1 MYKKLS
7 RVVFALFDDVVL
19 RDYGVV
25 ERFNRISENVSVD
38 TDMESIAGLDV
49 GFLECFQEVSDD
61 GSGFLCVSTDRGDSE
76 ESVFDVID
84 NPHGL
89 VSNRDFDEVV
99 NEVREDRAEVKTK
112 VLYVAADHE
121 QDDDNDRG
129 NNRLETLS
137 RVDHCCTLS

>member
-7 RVVFALFDDVVL
+7 RVVFALLDNVVL
-19 RDYGVV
+19 RDYRVV

-38 TDMESIAGLDV
+38 TDMQRVAGLNV

-61 GSGFLCVSTDRGDSE
+61 SSSFLCVSTDRGDSE

-99 NEVREDRAEVKTK
+99 NEVREDRAEVKTE
-112 VLYVAADHE
+112 VLHVAADHE
-121 QDDDNDRG
+121 QDDDNNRG

>member
-38 TDMESIAGLDV
+38 TDMESIAGLNV
-49 GFLECFQEVSDD
+49 GFLEGFQQVSDD
-61 GSGFLCVSTDRGDSE
+61 GGSFLRVCTDRGDSE
-76 ESVFDVID
+76 ESVFNVID

-99 NEVREDRAEVKTK
+99 NEVREDRAKVKTK
-112 VLYVAADHE
+112 VLHVAANHE
-121 QDDDNDRG
+121 QNDDNNRG
-129 NNRLETLS
+129 NNRLKTLP
-137 RVDHCCTLS
+137 RVDHCRTLS

>member
-19 RDYGVV
+19 RDYRVV

-49 GFLECFQEVSDD
+49 GFLEGFQQVSDD
-61 GSGFLCVSTDRGDSE
+61 GSGFLRVCTDRGDSE
-76 ESVFDVID
+76 ESVFNVID

-99 NEVREDRAEVKTK
+99 NEVREDRAKVKTK
-112 VLYVAADHE
+112 VLHVAANHE
-121 QDDDNDRG
+121 QNDDNNRR
-129 NNRLETLS
+129 NNRLKTLP
-137 RVDHCCTLS
+137 RVDHCRTLS

>member
-25 ERFNRISENVSVD
+25 ERFNRIGENVSVD
-38 TDMESIAGLDV
+38 TDMEGIAGFNI

-61 GSGFLCVSTDRGDSE
+61 GSGFLRVRTDRGYSE
-76 ESVFDVID
+76 EPVFNVIN

-89 VSNRDFDEVV
+89 VSNRDFNEVV
-99 NEVREDRAEVKTK
+99 NEVREDRADVNAN
-112 VLYVAADHE
+112 VLHLSSDHE
-121 QDDDNDRG
+121 QGDNNDGG
-129 NNRLETLS
+129 NNRLEAL
-137 RVDHCCTLS
+137 L

>member
-38 TDMESIAGLDV
+38 TDMEGIAGLDV
-49 GFLECFQEVSDD
+49 GFLEGFQQVSDD
-61 GSGFLCVSTDRGDSE
+61 GSGFLRVRTDRGDSE
-76 ESVFDVID
+76 EPVFNVID

-99 NEVREDRAEVKTK
+99 NEVREDRAKVKTK
-112 VLYVAADHE
+112 VLHVAANHE
-121 QDDDNDRG
+121 QNDDNDRG
-129 NNRLETLS
+129 NNRLKTLP
-137 RVDHCCTLS
+137 RVDHCRALS

>member
-25 ERFNRISENVSVD
+25 ERFNRIGENISVD
-38 TDMESIAGLDV
+38 TDMEGITGFNI

-61 GSGFLCVSTDRGDSE
+61 GSGFLRVRTDRGDSE

-89 VSNRDFDEVV
+89 VSNRDFDEVI

-112 VLYVAADHE
+112 VLHVAPNHE
-121 QDDDNDRG
+121 QDDDNNRG

-137 RVDHCCTLS
+137 RIDHCRALS